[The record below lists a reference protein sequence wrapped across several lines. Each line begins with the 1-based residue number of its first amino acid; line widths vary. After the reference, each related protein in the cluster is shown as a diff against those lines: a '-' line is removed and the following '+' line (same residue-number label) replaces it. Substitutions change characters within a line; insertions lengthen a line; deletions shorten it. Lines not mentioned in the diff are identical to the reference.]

1 MAKAFSRATVAGRK
15 NVTDNLMVITLQP
28 HASFAFVPGQYV
40 TLVRDGVK
48 KPYSIA
54 SAPHEGVLEL
64 FIELVPNGALTPK
77 LWKLEPGDT
86 IDMLFGR
93 GKGDFLYEPARRN
106 QVMVSTVT
114 GIAPYVSMI
123 RACGLSAGHKFFI
136 FHGASF
142 QDEFGYDAE
151 LSHTRGVTYIPTVS
165 RPDDPRNAA
174 WQGETKRVNE
184 RVEDFFVRCNLKPE
198 DSMVYACGNSGMIA
212 DVKARLEPKSW
223 NVKAEKFF

>member
-1 MAKAFSRATVAGRK
+1 MAKEFSRATVVGRED
-15 NVTDNLMVITLQP
+15 VTADLMVITLQP
-28 HASFAFVPGQYV
+28 HASFPFVPGQYV

-54 SAPHEGVLEL
+54 SSPHEGVLEL

-77 LWKLEPGDT
+77 LWKLGPGDT
-86 IDMLFGR
+86 IDMLFDR

-106 QVMVSTVT
+106 QVMVCTVT
-114 GIAPYVSMI
+114 GIAPFVSMI
-123 RACGLSAGHKFFI
+123 RACGTSAGHKFFV
-136 FHGASF
+136 FHGVSF
-142 QDEFGYDAE
+142 HDEFGYDAE
-151 LSHTRGVTYIPTVS
+151 LLHTRGVTYIPTVS